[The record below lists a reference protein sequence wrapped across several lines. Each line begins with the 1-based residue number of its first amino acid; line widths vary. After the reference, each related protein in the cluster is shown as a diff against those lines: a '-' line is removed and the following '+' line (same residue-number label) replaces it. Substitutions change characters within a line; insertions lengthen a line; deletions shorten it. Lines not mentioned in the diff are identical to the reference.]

1 MTLRVGD
8 ADPVPMAKRVAPD
21 PFVAEVYARNE
32 ATKKPW
38 VSAAPCSHLYAA
50 RLPALKPGTYPMVVE
65 AVNEYGRTVSTR
77 LALEVEG

>member
-8 ADPVPMAKRVAPD
+8 ADPVPMARQAGPD
-21 PFVAEVYARNE
+21 PFVAEVYARND

-38 VSAAPCSHLYAA
+38 VQAVPCSHLWRA
-50 RLPALKPGTYPMVVE
+50 RLPALSPGTYPLVVE
-65 AVNEYGRTVSTR
+65 AVNEYGRTLSTR